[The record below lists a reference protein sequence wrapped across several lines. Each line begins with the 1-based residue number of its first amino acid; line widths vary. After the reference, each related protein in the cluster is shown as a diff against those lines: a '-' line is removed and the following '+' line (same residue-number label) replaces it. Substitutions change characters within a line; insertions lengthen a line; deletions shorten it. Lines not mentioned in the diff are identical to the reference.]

1 MNDQENQDTI
11 YFFIGSFKKEFNR
24 FQDFVYFVVE
34 KMNHNILV
42 LVKEVEEQKKEIE
55 ELQEQLYKLR
65 QKTN

>member
-1 MNDQENQDTI
+1 MKHI
-11 YFFIGSFKKEFNR
+11 SKKEFNR